1 MLVEFFDMSF
11 HEKSNALML
20 GAIVLVYGAYFL
32 IVLGLPVMSGTD
44 IDVNARLVMSNG
56 LMLGSVVA
64 LVAIAIIGH
73 ILITV
78 LAPKDADKHDERDR
92 LIEMRGDQRGGFV
105 MAFGALCGMGLA
117 MLAMP
122 HFWIVNAILAG
133 LVLGE
138 IVKAVSKLID
148 YRRGV

>member
-1 MLVEFFDMSF
+1 MSF
-11 HEKSNALML
+11 HEKNNALML

-32 IVLGLPVMSGTD
+32 IVLGLPVMSDTD

>member
-1 MLVEFFDMSF
+1 MSF

>member
-1 MLVEFFDMSF
+1 MSF

-64 LVAIAIIGH
+64 LVAIAILGH

>member
-1 MLVEFFDMSF
+1 MSF

-20 GAIVLVYGAYFL
+20 GAMVLVYGAYFMV
-32 IVLGLPVMSGTD
+32 VLGLPALNGID

-56 LMLGSVVA
+56 LMLASVVA
-64 LVAIAIIGH
+64 LVVMAIVGH
-73 ILITV
+73 ILIAV
-78 LAPKDADKHDERDR
+78 LAPKDADKHDERDK

-105 MAFGALCGMGLA
+105 MAFGALCGMGIA

-122 HFWIVNAILAG
+122 HFWIVNVILAG

-138 IVKAVSKLID
+138 IVKAVSKIVD

>member
-1 MLVEFFDMSF
+1 MSF

-20 GAIVLVYGAYFL
+20 GAMVLVYGVYFMV
-32 IVLGLPVMSGTD
+32 VLGLPALNGID

-56 LMLGSVVA
+56 LMLASVVA
-64 LVAIAIIGH
+64 LVVMAIVGH
-73 ILITV
+73 ILIAV
-78 LAPKDADKHDERDR
+78 LAPKDADKHDERDK

-122 HFWIVNAILAG
+122 HFWIVNVILAG

-138 IVKAVSKLID
+138 IVKAVSKIVD

>member
-1 MLVEFFDMSF
+1 MSF

-20 GAIVLVYGAYFL
+20 GAMVLVYGVYFMV
-32 IVLGLPVMSGTD
+32 VLGLPALNGID

-56 LMLGSVVA
+56 LMLASVVV
-64 LVAIAIIGH
+64 LVVMAIVGH
-73 ILITV
+73 ILIAV
-78 LAPKDADKHDERDR
+78 LAPKDADKHDERDK

-122 HFWIVNAILAG
+122 HFWIVNVILAG

-138 IVKAVSKLID
+138 IVKAVSKIVD

>member
-1 MLVEFFDMSF
+1 MSF

-20 GAIVLVYGAYFL
+20 GAIVLVYGVYFAL
-32 IVLGLPVMSGTD
+32 VLGQPLMTGAQINTETG
-44 IDVNARLVMSNG
+44 LLMSNG

-64 LVAIAIIGH
+64 LVAIAIAGH
-73 ILITV
+73 ILIAV

-92 LIEMRGDQRGGFV
+92 LIEMRGDQRGGFM

>member
-1 MLVEFFDMSF
+1 MSF

-20 GAIVLVYGAYFL
+20 GAMVLVYGVYFML
-32 IVLGLPVMSGTD
+32 VLGLPTLSGTD

-56 LMLGSVVA
+56 LMLTSVVA
-64 LVAIAIIGH
+64 LVAIAIAGH
-73 ILITV
+73 IIIAV
-78 LAPKDADKHDERDR
+78 LAPKDADKHDERDK

-105 MAFGALCGMGLA
+105 MAFGALCAMGLA

-138 IVKAVSKLID
+138 IVKAVSKIID

>member
-1 MLVEFFDMSF
+1 MSF

-92 LIEMRGDQRGGFV
+92 MIEMRGDQRGGFV

>member
-1 MLVEFFDMSF
+1 MEFFDMSF

-92 LIEMRGDQRGGFV
+92 MIEMRG
-105 MAFGALCGMGLA
+105 
-117 MLAMP
+117 
-122 HFWIVNAILAG
+122 
-133 LVLGE
+133 
-138 IVKAVSKLID
+138 
-148 YRRGV
+148 